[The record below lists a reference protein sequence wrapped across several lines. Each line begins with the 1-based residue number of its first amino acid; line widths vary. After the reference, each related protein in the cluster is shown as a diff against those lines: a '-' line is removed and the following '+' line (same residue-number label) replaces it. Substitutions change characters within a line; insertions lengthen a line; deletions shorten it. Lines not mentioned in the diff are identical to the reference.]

1 MKNLNVLVLQTLV
14 FPKPRYLI
22 CKGCG
27 DKVDFDGI
35 MQDNGNPKKLNNAK
49 LSFEDLA
56 LSRQV
61 QG

>member
-35 MQDNGNPKKLNNAK
+35 MQDNGNP
-49 LSFEDLA
+49 
-56 LSRQV
+56 
-61 QG
+61 